1 METLTLQRDDALVT
15 RKGAEMTTNFHIPL
29 APEQRS
35 VAVELQAML
44 VDLLDLTLIGKHAH
58 WNVEGPHFRSVHLEL
73 DELVDTWQRLSDDVA
88 ERAVTIGA
96 SPDGQAE
103 TIAGATQFEAL
114 PAGHLSDRHVL
125 ETIGDRLAEAAARA
139 RQRID
144 RVDVVDPVTGDLLID
159 VAGTLEKQLWMIRA
173 QTVGPERASEIAAGE
188 RAADVNGVDRS

>member
-1 METLTLQRDDALVT
+1 
-15 RKGAEMTTNFHIPL
+15 MTANFHIPL
-29 APEQRS
+29 AAEHRS

-73 DELVDTWQRLSDDVA
+73 DELVDAWQRLSDDVA

-103 TIAGATQFEAL
+103 TIAGATQFQPL

-125 ETIGDRLAEAAARA
+125 EAIGDRLAQAATRT
-139 RQRID
+139 RERIE
-144 RVDVVDPVTGDLLID
+144 RVDAVDPVTGDLLIA
-159 VAGTLEKQLWMIRA
+159 VAATLEKQLWMIRA
-173 QTVGPERASEIAAGE
+173 QTADPGQATENTAGT